1 MYRVDPEARIAARR
15 TARGRESGNVAP
27 QSRRLPPMGYTPP
40 MAIPY
45 GNAAFVAF
53 LHNRASQWRG
63 DALATLHALWASA
76 RQQSNMHERRSL
88 N

>member
-1 MYRVDPEARIAARR
+1 
-15 TARGRESGNVAP
+15 
-27 QSRRLPPMGYTPP
+27 MGYTPP